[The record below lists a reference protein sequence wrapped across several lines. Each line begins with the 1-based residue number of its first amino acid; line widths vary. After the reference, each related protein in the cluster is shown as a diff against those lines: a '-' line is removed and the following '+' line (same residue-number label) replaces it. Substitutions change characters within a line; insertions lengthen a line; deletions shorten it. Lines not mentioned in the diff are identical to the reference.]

1 MGESQ
6 TKPRLYEPLG
16 KRQIRLISIDRSSP
30 TSQTIACRLITHD
43 LDEAPPYKALSYVWG
58 DPEVTCTITIN
69 GLPVE
74 KTANLVAALSRLRDL
89 DEADYWID
97 AICIDQRNKAEKSE
111 QVQLMGEI
119 YGKAVEATAWLG
131 PGTDDSALAMTSLA
145 QWSMAGS
152 YYLLLRKQIQDN
164 ISASTEAERGLRM
177 LVFERTSAMR
187 DLIQSVLRTIHN
199 PYGVAEGQALANLF
213 QRPYWKRIWII
224 QELTLSRHVTLHCG
238 ESECKFSTF
247 VPMVM
252 LMMEC
257 DERNMWIYF
266 GLDGLEPVKLH
277 MSNVVM
283 GVQPTMLTAGG
294 ATDIMR
300 HNLPKLLQMT
310 ASALATNP
318 RDKVY
323 ALLSLVPPER
333 TVIKVDY
340 SKTPAKVYADFVL
353 SEIQT
358 NSLSPLYM
366 VQDEKSQRAT
376 KDIPSW
382 VPDLGSETSFKS
394 YLDRLSNGDYR
405 AAGPSKAEYDVSWR
419 RKTLAVRGYDTVS
432 LRR

>member
-1 MGESQ
+1 MGGFQ

-16 KRQIRLISIDRSSP
+16 KRQIRLISLDRSNP
-30 TSQTIACRLITHD
+30 TSQTIDCRLTTHD

-89 DEADYWID
+89 DEANYWID
-97 AICIDQRNKAEKSE
+97 AICIDQQNKAEKSE

-119 YGKAVEATAWLG
+119 YGKAVGTTAWLG
-131 PGTDDSALAMTSLA
+131 PGTDDSALAMTFLA

-238 ESECKFSTF
+238 ESE
-247 VPMVM
+247 
-252 LMMEC
+252 
-257 DERNMWIYF
+257 
-266 GLDGLEPVKLH
+266 
-277 MSNVVM
+277 
-283 GVQPTMLTAGG
+283 
-294 ATDIMR
+294 
-300 HNLPKLLQMT
+300 
-310 ASALATNP
+310 
-318 RDKVY
+318 
-323 ALLSLVPPER
+323 
-333 TVIKVDY
+333 
-340 SKTPAKVYADFVL
+340 
-353 SEIQT
+353 
-358 NSLSPLYM
+358 
-366 VQDEKSQRAT
+366 
-376 KDIPSW
+376 
-382 VPDLGSETSFKS
+382 
-394 YLDRLSNGDYR
+394 
-405 AAGPSKAEYDVSWR
+405 
-419 RKTLAVRGYDTVS
+419 
-432 LRR
+432 